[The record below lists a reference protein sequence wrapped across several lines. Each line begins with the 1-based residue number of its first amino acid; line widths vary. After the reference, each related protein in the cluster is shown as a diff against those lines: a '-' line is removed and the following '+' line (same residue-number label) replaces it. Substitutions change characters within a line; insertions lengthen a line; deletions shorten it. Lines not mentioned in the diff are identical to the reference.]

1 MSTCSVQDLAA
12 LSATRGSHLLFDTCA
27 PSCPE
32 KADVCDG
39 DGNDVFTEIVFPTG
53 YDDLDTGE
61 DIWNSTDLSLDEK
74 RDLVALLQSKNRQ
87 MKINADLQEAFN
99 AREDSNDDLEIQN
112 IALKDHIKSLNQ
124 SVLDREQLV
133 HEMDDIH
140 AALAE
145 KERDTNSLTAS
156 IRKLEKEKKAMTD
169 QITSI
174 NNEMSDILPKRET
187 DKKKITDMSQV
198 VQAFEQAIEE
208 VRVQLAETDEI
219 IHQSSV

>member
-39 DGNDVFTEIVFPTG
+39 DGNDEIVFPTG
-53 YDDLDTGE
+53 YDDLDTGEE